1 MADGTDIERRNDP
14 DLGTLN
20 AEAPRIGARPGA
32 LEPNGGPSEATPK
45 KPERRG
51 HRFWAAVLLVLGFL
65 LTPITIVVLFA
76 HTEITDTGRYVATV
90 KPLAR
95 DPAVQRYT
103 ADRVTT
109 RLFENVDV
117 NQYVK
122 QALPDRAQVL
132 AGPLTSALR
141 SFTHEATLRV
151 LQSNAFQTL
160 WVEANRGAHRQ
171 INNLLTGS
179 KSGTVSANSNGAV
192 TVDLSAVAQRVKQ
205 RLEDTGIG
213 VFSKIPVDKVSGK
226 VTIFQSKELYKV
238 RRGYRALN
246 RIAFVLP
253 FLVFGSFAGA
263 IFLSKNRRRGF
274 VKAAV
279 AFTLGGLVLAAL
291 LSVARGAYLGEA
303 TSNGIPHDAAAT
315 VYDTFVRLLQ
325 TSVRSVLA
333 FSIGVVVVAVLAG
346 PSRLAVW
353 FRTTVRRG
361 VLWAGRQS
369 DAAGWTV
376 LGPIALVVAH
386 KRGMRIAVGAVAFA
400 VLFLWDRPT
409 PMVVFWLAV
418 LAVVMLALIEFFGRE
433 QLSVGGA
440 APAGP

>member
-1 MADGTDIERRNDP
+1 MGDGTDIERRNDP
-14 DLGTLN
+14 HGATVS
-20 AEAPRIGARPGA
+20 AEAHRAAARPVA
-32 LEPNGGPSEATPK
+32 FESDADRSETTLQ
-45 KPERRG
+45 KPARRG

-76 HTEITDTGRYVATV
+76 HTQITDTGRYVATV

-95 DPAVQRYT
+95 DPAVQQYT

-109 RLFENVDV
+109 RLFDNVDV
-117 NQYVK
+117 TQYVK

-132 AGPLTSALR
+132 AGPVTSALR

-151 LQSNAFQTL
+151 LQSNAFQAL
-160 WVEANRGAHRQ
+160 WVQANRGAHRQ

-179 KSGTVSANSNGAV
+179 KSGAVSANSDGAI
-192 TVDLSAVAQRVKQ
+192 TLDLSAVAQQVEQ
-205 RLEDTGIG
+205 RLEGTGIG

-263 IFLSKNRRRGF
+263 ILLSKNRRRGF

-279 AFTLGGLVLAAL
+279 AFTLGSLVLAAL
-291 LSVARGAYLGEA
+291 LSVARGAYLSEA

-315 VYDTFVRLLQ
+315 VYDSFVRLLQ
-325 TSVRSVLA
+325 TSIRSVLA
-333 FSIGVVVVAVLAG
+333 FSIVVVLVAVLAG
-346 PSRLAVW
+346 PSLLAVW
-353 FRTTVRRG
+353 FRTRARRG
-361 VLWAGRQS
+361 ALWLGRQS
-369 DAAGWTV
+369 DAASWTV
-376 LGPIALVVAH
+376 LGPIGFVVPR
-386 KRGMRIAVGAVAFA
+386 KRGLRIAVGAIAFA
-400 VLFLWDRPT
+400 VLFLWNRPT

-418 LAVVMLALIEFFGRE
+418 LALVVLALIEFFGRE
-433 QLSVGGA
+433 QLSVGG
-440 APAGP
+440 PASDGP